1 MAIRGTRRTGTRQR
15 RWWIVVIVAAALGA
29 VIAVIAKPAIGYAS
43 AGTAYSAR
51 VACSCHFVAGRSME
65 DCEKDQI
72 AGMELVSLSAD
83 EDARSVTASLM
94 FVKEDEATFREGFGC
109 VLKEWNS

>member
-1 MAIRGTRRTGTRQR
+1 
-15 RWWIVVIVAAALGA
+15 
-29 VIAVIAKPAIGYAS
+29 
-43 AGTAYSAR
+43 
-51 VACSCHFVAGRSME
+51 ME
-65 DCEKDQI
+65 DCKKDQI

-83 EDARSVTASLM
+83 EDAQSVTASLM